1 MLRLVR
7 PAGAP
12 LGLLLWF
19 FLFIFALYV
28 RRPRRAVG
36 TCFQANS
43 SFRVPSGQSPFF
55 SPGWPVERPMGAP
68 ARRTR
73 WVFCWG
79 YLSLSWAAA
88 RAADALRHGASLC

>member
-12 LGLLLWF
+12 LGLLLCF
-19 FLFIFALYV
+19 FLFSFALYV

-43 SFRVPSGQSPFF
+43 SFRVPSGT
-55 SPGWPVERPMGAP
+55 
-68 ARRTR
+68 ARRALSSEIVQTHVLRLNKISLARGRRMFLAR
-73 WVFCWG
+73 WANKTPYG
-79 YLSLSWAAA
+79 RASAA
-88 RAADALRHGASLC
+88 

>member
-1 MLRLVR
+1 MLRIVR

-36 TCFQANS
+36 TCFRANS
-43 SFRVPSGQSPFF
+43 SFRVPRGQCTFF

-68 ARRTR
+68 ARRALSSEIVQTQGTR
-73 WVFCWG
+73 
-79 YLSLSWAAA
+79 LNKISLA
-88 RAADALRHGASLC
+88 RGQ